1 MKRFFINVIFAV
13 ELMIVF
19 PLVCL
24 IYFLPIAL
32 TSVLIRLVFDDDSF
46 LVAIVSVGIWGW
58 IYFKTSFGAKAMDF
72 QQALAEKVTDCMIDL
87 D

>member
-1 MKRFFINVIFAV
+1 
-13 ELMIVF
+13 
-19 PLVCL
+19 
-24 IYFLPIAL
+24 
-32 TSVLIRLVFDDDSF
+32 VFDDDSF

-72 QQALAEKVTDCMIDL
+72 QQALAEKVTGCMIDL